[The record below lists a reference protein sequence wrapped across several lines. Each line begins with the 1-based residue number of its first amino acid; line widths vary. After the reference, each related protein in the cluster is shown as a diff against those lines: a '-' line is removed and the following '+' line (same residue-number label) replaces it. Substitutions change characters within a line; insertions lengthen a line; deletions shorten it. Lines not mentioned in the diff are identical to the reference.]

1 MVISIMEIMRR
12 FKETADAHPMINA
25 FGTGPRY
32 EILQD
37 IKYYP
42 YVWIIMDNDHTL
54 KFSEANG
61 YRAVEY
67 SFIIRVG
74 DKNNNQINKWKAIGI
89 NSNNGQEITSDTFT
103 YMVDIL
109 NSIAE
114 DSIGIWPDIS
124 LIEDILIRPF
134 FNEDT
139 GDVNGHE
146 AEIILRVKNENPCIS
161 PITDGI

>member
-1 MVISIMEIMRR
+1 MVISIMELMRR
-12 FKETADAHPMINA
+12 FKLTADAHPMINA

-32 EILQD
+32 EILED

-42 YVWIIMDNDHTL
+42 YVWIIMDNEHR
-54 KFSEANG
+54 FEYSEGNG
-61 YRAVEY
+61 YRAIEY
-67 SFIIRVG
+67 SFILRVG
-74 DKNNNQINKWKAIGI
+74 DKNNNQINKWKAIGL

-103 YMVDIL
+103 YMIDIL
-109 NSIAE
+109 NAIAE
-114 DSIGIWPDIS
+114 DSVSLWGDID
-124 LIEDILIRPF
+124 LINDIDIIPF

-146 AEIILRVKNENPCIS
+146 AQITLRVKNENPCIS